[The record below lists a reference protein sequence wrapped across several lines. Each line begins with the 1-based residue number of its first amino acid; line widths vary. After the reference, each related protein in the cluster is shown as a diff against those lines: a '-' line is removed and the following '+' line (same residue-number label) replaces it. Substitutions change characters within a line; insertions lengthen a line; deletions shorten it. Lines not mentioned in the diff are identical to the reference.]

1 MPASRVSSFGVMD
14 VTGEFRENGPVSED
28 STESA
33 LSASEHTGDLRTE
46 PAPNAQEGISEV
58 NQSQLTPADM
68 AHSVRPGQ
76 QARHPWTRYVAL
88 GDSFTEGIGDP
99 DESRPGYHR
108 GWADRVAEELA
119 HQTHNFAYANLAI
132 RGRLIEQIRDE
143 QIAPALELKPDLI
156 TLCAGGNDVIRPGS
170 DPDETARILDTMVQ
184 ILATSGATIVLF
196 NGPDVRET
204 PVVGSIRGKVAIFNE
219 NVRTVALRHDAVVAD
234 MWSLRELT
242 RPEMWDE
249 DRLHFS
255 PLGHHTIARM
265 VLDTLNVKHDLQPLE
280 PRPVPERSWRE
291 ARVDDVVWARQHLF
305 PWVIRRLRGQSSGDG
320 ITPKRPNI
328 EPLFGGS
335 MPPGGGE

>member
-1 MPASRVSSFGVMD
+1 MIPSTDSPAAQ
-14 VTGEFRENGPVSED
+14 TD
-28 STESA
+28 SPET
-33 LSASEHTGDLRTE
+33 D
-46 PAPNAQEGISEV
+46 P
-58 NQSQLTPADM
+58 SQLAEPRQVPA
-68 AHSVRPGQ
+68 Q
-76 QARHPWTRYVAL
+76 HPWTRYVAL

-119 HQTHNFAYANLAI
+119 ARTQHFAYANLAV

-143 QIAPALELKPDLI
+143 QVAPALELKPDLV

-184 ILATSGATIVLF
+184 ILATTGAAIVLF

-219 NVRTVALRHDAVVAD
+219 NVRTVAKRHDAVVAD

-242 RPEMWDE
+242 RKDMWDA

-255 PLGHHTIARM
+255 ALGHHTIARM
-265 VLDTLNVKHDLQPLE
+265 VLDTLNVDHDLSAVE
-280 PRPVPERSWRE
+280 PSPPRERSWRE
-291 ARVDDVVWARQHLF
+291 ARVDDAVWARQHLF
-305 PWVIRRLRGQSSGDG
+305 PWVIRRLRGRSSGDG

-335 MPPGGGE
+335 MPPGVAEADALGADAPEAD

>member
-1 MPASRVSSFGVMD
+1 MSPVTAQADNFADNFSAHTDSSQAEHV
-14 VTGEFRENGPVSED
+14 PQ
-28 STESA
+28 TEQQR
-33 LSASEHTGDLRTE
+33 D
-46 PAPNAQEGISEV
+46 PQ
-58 NQSQLTPADM
+58 TPA
-68 AHSVRPGQ
+68 Q
-76 QARHPWTRYVAL
+76 HPWTRYVAL

-99 DESRPGYHR
+99 EESQPGYHR

-119 HQTHNFAYANLAI
+119 ARTQHFAYANLAV

-143 QIAPALELKPDLI
+143 QVAPALELQPDLI
-156 TLCAGGNDVIRPGS
+156 TVCAGGNDVIRPGS
-170 DPDETARILDTMVQ
+170 DPDEIARILDTLVQ
-184 ILATSGATIVLF
+184 LLATTGATIVIF

-219 NVRTVALRHDAVVAD
+219 NVRTVAQRHDAVVAD

-242 RPEMWDE
+242 RQDMWDS

-265 VLDTLNVKHDLQPLE
+265 VLDTLNVTHDLNPVQ
-280 PRPVPERSWRE
+280 PRPLTERSWRE
-291 ARVDDVVWARQHLF
+291 ARVDDVLWARQHLF
-305 PWVIRRLRGQSSGDG
+305 PWVLRRLRGRSSGDG

-335 MPPGGGE
+335 MPPGVAEADADNDEAAHSKSDQTEAEQG